1 VNAAVRLSTTVD
13 FTKEYAAAAERLAVA
28 VARSDPRAPVPG
40 CPGWSVLDL
49 VVHVGN
55 VHAWA
60 ASIVETGRAAAE
72 QNDRP
77 SSSRPRVVSS
87 WYAGKA
93 EDLYEVLRGAD
104 PAAPCWNFAFGSGTK
119 RFWSRRQLH
128 ETTVHQVDLDLVL
141 HKDSEIRP
149 AVAGDGVDE
158 VLGVF
163 LHRMH
168 QRGHAVTLDRP
179 LALVASD
186 TGDAWVVSPRTRPDA
201 TAPVPAQAR
210 STGSEALPPTV
221 AHRRTSH
228 AAAVEDRVEGPAEVL
243 YRLLWGR
250 VDVDAADV
258 RLSGDEQRV
267 RRFLASRLVP

>member
-1 VNAAVRLSTTVD
+1 MLELRVRQ
-13 FTKEYAAAAERLAVA
+13 RH
-28 VARSDPRAPVPG
+28 R
-40 CPGWSVLDL
+40 
-49 VVHVGN
+49 
-55 VHAWA
+55 
-60 ASIVETGRAAAE
+60 
-72 QNDRP
+72 
-77 SSSRPRVVSS
+77 
-87 WYAGKA
+87 
-93 EDLYEVLRGAD
+93 
-104 PAAPCWNFAFGSGTK
+104 

-141 HKDSEIRP
+141 RKDSEIRP

-186 TGDAWVVSPRTRPDA
+186 TGDAWVVAPRTRPERRHRCPPSA
-201 TAPVPAQAR
+201 AR
-210 STGSEALPPTV
+210 QRGA
-221 AHRRTSH
+221 AHRPSRTGGRD

-243 YRLLWGR
+243 YRLLWDR

-258 RLSGDEQRV
+258 RLS
-267 RRFLASRLVP
+267 RRRAARAPFLASRLVP